1 MPRVDFYL
9 LPEQGD
15 RDKFACEL
23 ASKIRGQDLEL
34 HIHTAAE
41 EQAQSLDTLLWT
53 FKDTSF
59 LPHTLLDEDNND
71 SQLTI
76 GWGKDIGTNKTV
88 LINLGSSIPQFVDD
102 FERIVEIV
110 PAQESSRQQ
119 ARRHYRHYRDA
130 GFELHNHDMSSGN
143 GSD

>member
-1 MPRVDFYL
+1 MPRVDFYI

-15 RDKFACEL
+15 REKFSCEL
-23 ASKIRGQDLEL
+23 ASKIRRQELDL
-34 HIHTAAE
+34 HIHTASKE
-41 EQAQSLDTLLWT
+41 HAQKLDAMLWT

-59 LPHTLLDEDNND
+59 LPHTLLEDDNGD

-76 GWGKDIGTNKTV
+76 GWNNDIGTSKSV
-88 LINLGSSIPQFVDD
+88 LINLGPSIPQFVDD

-119 ARRHYRHYRDA
+119 ARLHYKHYRDA
-130 GFELHNHDMSSGN
+130 GFDLHNHDMNSGN